1 MRFTFNR
8 TDDRQTSQ
16 YQLIWEVEDN
26 LDDNICQT
34 TWTILGNR
42 QFQVVDNLSMKMV
55 IKYKEADNLAKKI
68 RPNIGRG
75 LKILAI

>member
-1 MRFTFNR
+1 MGGG
-8 TDDRQTSQ
+8 RQPT
-16 YQLIWEVEDN
+16 V
-26 LDDNICQT
+26 DDNICQT

-42 QFQVVDNLSMKMV
+42 QFQVVDNLSIKMV

-75 LKILAI
+75 TENISNLTKYC